1 MNRLSIYDTTPSVG
15 ENVIKA
21 IIKGIKEISL
31 VSSILNI
38 IVVVVEQFV
47 VVHGLLIRLIKLL
60 TNVLTID
67 ESVLVGLP
75 RIVQVR
81 IEVQELAPGQV
92 DIVDVLV
99 HLLAHIDK
107 VLPRHRVVNHC
118 HTARFFVALRREKG
132 TLLAQI
138 VHLLASVGEHVLEGT
153 LGIVQRV
160 HGRAQL
166 IRGAAPLSDI
176 LAPEKSFFAL
186 VEVNALC
193 VVAGKGLLTQPVGF
207 LVALSLLAKIFEP

>member
-1 MNRLSIYDTTPSVG
+1 MNRLSVDDATPPLG
-15 ENVIKA
+15 ENVVKA
-21 IIKGIKEISL
+21 IIKGIKEVSL
-31 VSSILNI
+31 VPCILNI

-47 VVHGLLIRLIKLL
+47 VVHGLLVRLIKLL
-60 TNVLTID
+60 TDVLAID

-81 IEVQELAPGQV
+81 VEVEELAPGQV

-99 HLLAHIDK
+99 HLLAHVDE
-107 VLPRHRVVNHC
+107 VLPRHRVIDHR
-118 HTARFFVALRREKG
+118 HTTRLFVTLRREEG

-138 VHLLASVGEHVLEGT
+138 VHLLAGVGKHVLEGT

-166 IRGAAPLSDI
+166 IRGAAPLCDI
-176 LAPEKSFFAL
+176 LAPEKSLFAL
-186 VEVNALC
+186 VEVNALG
-193 VVAGKGLLTQPVGF
+193 VVAGEGLLAQPVSL
-207 LVALSLLAKIFEP
+207 LVTLSLLAKIFEP